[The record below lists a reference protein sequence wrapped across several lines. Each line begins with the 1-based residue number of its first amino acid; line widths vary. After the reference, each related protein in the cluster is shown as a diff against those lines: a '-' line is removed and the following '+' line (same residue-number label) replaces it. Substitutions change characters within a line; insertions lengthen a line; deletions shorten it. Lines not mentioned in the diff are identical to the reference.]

1 MSLPAYPL
9 PISDLFYDS
18 PLTAPGGV
26 YKGMSVGASTGP
38 QGG

>member
-1 MSLPAYPL
+1 MSLQAYPL
-9 PISDLFYDS
+9 PISDVFYDR
-18 PLTAPGGV
+18 PLAAPGGA